1 MTMIKS
7 PEEAIAILKNTR
19 LSELERDDAIH
30 YLQEYPSPEGME
42 ALVAALQDDDPGV
55 RWAAGAALAQLG
67 EAGLP
72 ALLRALCR
80 PTEDA
85 LLQQGARH
93 VLHYNASPRVR
104 QQTEELMQALKGPG
118 SAVSTMEAAHK
129 LLVLWQ

>member
-1 MTMIKS
+1 MIKS
-7 PEEAIAILKNTR
+7 TEEAIAILKNIR

-42 ALVAALQDDDPGV
+42 ALVAALQDDDSGV

-72 ALLRALCR
+72 ALLRALSR
-80 PTEDA
+80 SGQDT
-85 LLQQGARH
+85 LLRQGARH

-104 QQTEELMQALKGPG
+104 QQTQELMQALKGPG
-118 SAVSTMEAAHK
+118 SAVATMEVAHA
-129 LLVLWQ
+129 LLVEWQ